1 MILTL
6 KKWLTINSFCEL
18 WNIYSSEKKK
28 TLKTHSYL
36 KHIVLLKKEK
46 IIFRYSQLVEIFG
59 NSLTTTLLATL
70 FSVLIISL
78 RKKYQ
83 KNETSEWF

>member
-28 TLKTHSYL
+28 HL

>member
-1 MILTL
+1 MTDNKFILRTVKYL
-6 KKWLTINSFCEL
+6 FFW
-18 WNIYSSEKKK
+18 KKK

-59 NSLTTTLLATL
+59 NSWTTTLLATL

>member
-1 MILTL
+1 MTDNKFILRTVKYL
-6 KKWLTINSFCEL
+6 FFWK
-18 WNIYSSEKKK
+18 KKK